1 MPMNLSLGLGLG
13 GIPVSEGVGG
23 FSLDAYLASL
33 SDGLYFDATK
43 TDRFF
48 QESTG
53 PTLADDVGEA
63 IGLALDDHSWGPRS
77 LASQLAQATELVSN
91 PGGPFTATTGWTANG
106 ATLSVDSGNLRI
118 TSTGAGFIGQASAT
132 MTTVV
137 GKTYAVRFTSLGG
150 TGGIGTLR
158 IGTSAGGTQIGT
170 FAPGTGTWTY
180 YFVAT
185 ATTTYLTL
193 CASSTN
199 GQYVDYSICSGKLL
213 DGNHALQATG
223 TLKPTRQTSGAKFDG
238 SDDYLST
245 LVQPGSG
252 PNFSVALLT
261 VPASLGGFQYAFG
274 STDGTNR
281 FGYGFNPDGTVGF
294 GFGTTSPI
302 AAKGT
307 TDTRGTEVVVGMS
320 SDGVDALGFVGAEQE
335 YAAALAGS
343 MNNGR
348 AFYLGAVNGGGPA
361 SSFFGGSIK
370 KLVAGRDH
378 LSLSR
383 YQQIRTALLSA

>member
-23 FSLDAYLASL
+23 FSLDAYMASL

-48 QESTG
+48 QENTG

-63 IGLALDDHSWGPRS
+63 IGLAMDQRTWGGQT
-77 LASQLAQATELVSN
+77 LAEVLAAATELVVNGNFSV
-91 PGGPFTATTGWTANG
+91 GTGWTLLSGWAISGG
-106 ATLSVDSGNLRI
+106 AAVVTAAAAY
-118 TSTGAGFIGQASAT
+118 TSASQAFGFVA
-132 MTTVV
+132 
-137 GKTYAVRFTSLGG
+137 GKTYQVTYDVVAA
-150 TGGIGTLR
+150 
-158 IGTSAGGTQIGT
+158 SAGSVRPVFLNGTQTTGT
-170 FAPGTGTWTY
+170 ARTAPGTYTELL
-180 YFVAT
+180 VAQAGNNSFAMQAGSGGFT
-185 ATTTYLTL
+185 
-193 CASSTN
+193 
-199 GQYVDYSICSGKLL
+199 GSIDNVSVKLIP
-213 DGNHALQATG
+213 GNHGLQATG
-223 TLKPTRQTSGAKFDG
+223 TLKPVRQTTGAKFDG
-238 SDDYLST
+238 WDDYLST

-348 AFYLGAVNGGGPA
+348 AFYLGAVNGVGIVTN
-361 SSFFGGSIK
+361 FFGGSIK